1 MEDKV
6 SSHLKPSKKNKNK
19 TNPYNNGIKKDNV
32 LLSAV
37 LQQCTMSQ
45 VYVPSLM

>member
-6 SSHLKPSKKNKNK
+6 SSHLKPSKKNK
-19 TNPYNNGIKKDNV
+19 TNPYNNGVKKDNV
-32 LLSAV
+32 LKSAV